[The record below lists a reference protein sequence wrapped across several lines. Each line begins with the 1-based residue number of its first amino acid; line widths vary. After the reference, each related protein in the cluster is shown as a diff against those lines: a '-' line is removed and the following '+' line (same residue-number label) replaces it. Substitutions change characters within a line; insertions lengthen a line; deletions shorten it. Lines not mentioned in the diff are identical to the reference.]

1 MPLKLHPLPEPSALS
16 ASAVPL
22 LRSVGHHWSRRD
34 IFFRRNKL
42 RPLRGKR
49 DGSGKEWR
57 RLGKDR
63 VHKAGT
69 AAVRK
74 WILCLSFF
82 CPKAFLEPG
91 QLLRTNSGNPYH
103 RKLFENYYFHKTHL
117 D

>member
-1 MPLKLHPLPEPSALS
+1 MPLKLHPLPEQSALS

-42 RPLRGKR
+42 RPLREKR

-82 CPKAFLEPG
+82 VLRHFLS
-91 QLLRTNSGNPYH
+91 RVNSS
-103 RKLFENYYFHKTHL
+103 
-117 D
+117 

>member
-1 MPLKLHPLPEPSALS
+1 MPFLS
-16 ASAVPL
+16 GSAVQL
-22 LRSVGHHWSRRD
+22 LRSVGHHRSRRD

-69 AAVRK
+69 AAV
-74 WILCLSFF
+74 CFF

-91 QLLRTNSGNPYH
+91 QLFLRTNSGNPYQ
-103 RKLFENYYFHKTHL
+103 RKLFENYYFHL
-117 D
+117 DYSIFESFEDNAA